1 MVRVFGYVGVS
12 PSCLDAQVQIDALT
26 SAGVATTEIV
36 SEVASAARREASSQ
50 NPSMRRLFERV
61 APGDTVVVWR
71 IDCLGRSMSEVLG
84 VARTLDERAIKL
96 RSLQDGIDPDT
107 ADGQLMLH
115 LLVRLA
121 QYDQQLTGQRIA
133 AGMDSARQTG
143 ARIGRPPGDPQLTA
157 DKLRTVQEARARG
170 LTAAEAAQLV
180 GWSRATFYRHLHEHE
195 SQP

>member
-1 MVRVFGYVGVS
+1 MVKVFGYVGVS
-12 PSCLDAQVQIDALT
+12 PSCLDAKVQLDALT

-36 SEVASAARREASSQ
+36 TEVASATLREASRT
-50 NPSMRRLFERV
+50 PDLRRLFERV
-61 APGDTVVVWR
+61 EAGDTVVVWR
-71 IDCLGRSMSEVLG
+71 IDCLGRSMNKVLG
-84 VARTLDERAIKL
+84 AVSALDARAVKL

-107 ADGQLMLH
+107 ADGQLMLN

-121 QYDQQLTGQRIA
+121 HYDRQLIGERIA
-133 AGMDSARQTG
+133 AGMDSARQAG
-143 ARIGRPPGDPQLTA
+143 AKIGRPPVDPQVTA
-157 DKLRTVQEARARG
+157 DKLRTVQESRARG